1 MVIDAHH
8 HLWNYQ
14 PEKHQWIDDTMT
26 SIRRDFKGE
35 DLAKVLSD
43 HGISG
48 TVLVQVDQSE
58 AETLWLVEQAIKF
71 PFILG
76 VVGWVDLRSDQ
87 IPDRLAHFSTF
98 SIIKGFRH
106 IAQAEPDDFL
116 LGDAFQQG
124 LDFLQDF
131 NFTYDLLIYPTQLES
146 AIRLVEEFP
155 DQLFVIDHL
164 AKPLIKEGLLEPWAR
179 NIKIISQFPNVFC
192 KVSGMITEADHRD
205 WTYEQL
211 VPYLDIVFESFGVNR
226 LMFGSDWPVCLL
238 AGQYNQVLSV
248 VERYI
253 SKFSQKE
260 KDLILRENA
269 TNFYKL

>member
-35 DLAKVLSD
+35 ELAKVLSEHD
-43 HGISG
+43 VSG

-58 AETLWLVEQAIKF
+58 AETFWLVEQAIKF

-87 IPDRLAHFSTF
+87 IPHRLAHFSTF

-116 LGDAFQQG
+116 LGDVFQQG
-124 LDFLQDF
+124 LDFLQGF

-146 AIRLVEEFP
+146 AIRLVEDFP

-238 AGQYNQVLSV
+238 AGQYDQVLSV

-253 SKFSQKE
+253 SKFSQQE

-269 TNFYKL
+269 TNFYNL